1 MESDALAETAV
12 GIGGTLLFVAA
23 AFVIGAQYTEAP
35 TDGGAG
41 QLLTET
47 GAYGMVAAI
56 GVFILLMSV
65 LGLWLA
71 RR

>member
-12 GIGGTLLFVAA
+12 GIGGTLLFVTA
-23 AFVIGAQYTEAP
+23 AFVIGAMYTEAP
-35 TDGGAG
+35 ADGGPG

-47 GAYGMVAAI
+47 GAYGVVGAI
-56 GVFILLMSV
+56 AGFILLMAV
-65 LGLWLA
+65 LGTWLA